1 MCFLKNIC
9 VMDSLDGVRSS
20 SHLCGFHEEEMTPS
34 GGCGGFQPSMD
45 GVVGALKLKTVR
57 VVVSSGLL

>member
-1 MCFLKNIC
+1 MCFLNNIC

-34 GGCGGFQPSMD
+34 GG
-45 GVVGALKLKTVR
+45 LW
-57 VVVSSGLL
+57 GLANHPWMEWWGH